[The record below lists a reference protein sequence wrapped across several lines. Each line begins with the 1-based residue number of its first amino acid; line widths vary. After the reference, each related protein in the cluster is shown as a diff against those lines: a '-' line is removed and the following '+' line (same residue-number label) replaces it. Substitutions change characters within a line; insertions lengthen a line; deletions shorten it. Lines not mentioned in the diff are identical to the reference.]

1 MTQQEAERRVK
12 ALQKGLLLAIERI
25 PELRDG
31 DPELFNDVRRR
42 IFRSTFLAFRL
53 GVVGLET
60 APKQTFMTFFGWVA
74 EHPAFTSTF
83 NVRTQLA
90 EQIFLAALEAFR
102 AGALV
107 SQARQEERNRALHT
121 R

>member
-1 MTQQEAERRVK
+1 MTQQEAEKRIK
-12 ALQKGLLLAIERI
+12 ALQKGLLLAIERT

-31 DPELFNDVRRR
+31 DPEVFNDVRRR

-53 GVVGLET
+53 GVVGLDA

-74 EHPAFTSTF
+74 EHPGFRESVV
-83 NVRTQLA
+83 VRNELA

-102 AGALV
+102 VGALV
-107 SQARQEERNRALHT
+107 SQARMEERRALYT
-121 R
+121 